1 MLSAARSTTAVPTG
15 ATAGAGPGRSPLA
28 TLVTASWPGRVVSGV
43 ALALAVVFP
52 LVFSNPAITT
62 IAVFTLIYITAASA
76 WNLFAGFSGYTALG
90 NAAFYGTGAY
100 TVANITKHAGMK
112 GGWAVFALL
121 PVAAVAGGLV
131 AIPIGWLALR
141 TRKHTFV
148 VITIA
153 IFFIFQLLAYN
164 LTGITN
170 GSSGMSLPIPTGWG
184 PVSFNDHFYYVALAL
199 VVVAVA
205 ASWQVRRSRFGL
217 DLLAI
222 RDDEDRARGLGVST
236 GSVKL
241 TAFIITG
248 AITAAAGG
256 LYGYFVGSIYPPFVF
271 EALFDVTVALM
282 SFLGGRGTVAGP
294 VLGALILEPLQQY
307 FTLRFSSNGTYL
319 IAYGVLFLL
328 IMQFLPQDIVP
339 SAGRIIRRRLLP
351 PTAGVAPAPAIQMA
365 GMSPPGGG
373 GAGAGAPAPVVAAQ
387 VEGGGR

>member
-1 MLSAARSTTAVPTG
+1 MLSAATPATAAPHG
-15 ATAGAGPGRSPLA
+15 ATAGAAPEPSPLGR
-28 TLVTASWPGRVVSGV
+28 LVTSAWPPRAV
-43 ALALAVVFP
+43 AAAAVVAAVLFP
-52 LVFSNPAITT
+52 LVFSNPAVTT
-62 IAVFTLIYITAASA
+62 IAVFTLIYVTCASA

-100 TVANITKHAGMK
+100 TVANITTHAHMQ
-112 GGWAVFALL
+112 GGWGVFALL

-184 PVSFNDHFYYVALAL
+184 PVSFNDHFYYVGLVLA
-199 VVVAVA
+199 VAAVA

-222 RDDEDRARGLGVST
+222 RDDEERARGLGVST
-236 GSVKL
+236 ERVKL
-241 TAFIITG
+241 AAFIITG
-248 AITAAAGG
+248 ALTAAAGG

-294 VLGALILEPLQQY
+294 VLGALLLEPLQQY

-319 IAYGVLFLL
+319 IAYGVLFLI
-328 IMQFLPQDIVP
+328 IMQFLPQGIVP
-339 SAGRIIRRRLLP
+339 SAGRLIRRRLLP
-351 PTAGVAPAPAIQMA
+351 PAAGVAPAPAIQMA
-365 GMSPPGGG
+365 AGPP
-373 GAGAGAPAPVVAAQ
+373 PATVAAGSPSTG
-387 VEGGGR
+387 EAAR